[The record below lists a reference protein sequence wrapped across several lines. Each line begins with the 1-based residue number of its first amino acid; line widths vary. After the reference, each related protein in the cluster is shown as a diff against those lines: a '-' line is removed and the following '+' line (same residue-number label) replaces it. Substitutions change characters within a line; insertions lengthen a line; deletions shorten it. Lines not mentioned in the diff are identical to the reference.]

1 MNGAEALVRT
11 LHAGGVDVCF
21 ANPGT
26 SEMQFV
32 DALDRTR
39 LMRCVLGL
47 FEGVVTGAADGYGRM
62 TGKPAVSLLHL
73 GAGLSNASANLHN
86 AKRAR
91 TPMLNLVGEHAS
103 WHIRHDP
110 PLASDIAGL
119 AAPVSD
125 VVMTSTSVEAL
136 AAEGAQALAE
146 ACSWPGRIA
155 TLIAPGDHGWDE
167 GGKIADP
174 IAPRGPAHVAE
185 AALAD
190 AAQALDGTAPTL
202 ILIGGHALTSPRSR
216 AAAQAIAAKTGARV
230 MCPTSFRRIDRG
242 GGTAGIDRLPYVV
255 DLALEALAPFERAIL
270 IEAVEPPA
278 FFGYPGKPSLFLPE
292 GCQVTRLADFGED
305 GPGALLALADRIGAD
320 LSENFETPAR
330 PERPQPGT
338 LTPET
343 LAAAIGATAQEG
355 AIYVDESI
363 TQGRGIYPALAGAP
377 AHSWLPI
384 TGGAIGIGPP
394 MAVGAAIAC
403 PERPVIGLQ
412 ADGSAM
418 YTIQALWTAARE
430 QTNVTYVILANRS
443 YEILKH
449 ELARTGAN
457 PGPSALALVDLDRPV
472 LDFCQ
477 IARGMG
483 VEATATDCPAEL
495 AKLLD
500 WAPTQPGPYL
510 IECRL

>member
-11 LHAGGVDVCF
+11 LNAGGVDVCF

-62 TGKPAVSLLHL
+62 AGRPAVSLLHL

-125 VVMTSTSVEAL
+125 FVLTSTSQRAL
-136 AAEGAQALAE
+136 AAEGARALAE
-146 ACSWPGRIA
+146 ACSWPGRVA

-167 GGKIADP
+167 GGEVAAP
-174 IAPRGPAHVAE
+174 VAPRGPAAVSDDALE
-185 AALAD
+185 AAAK
-190 AAQALDGTAPTL
+190 ALDGTEQTL
-202 ILIGGHALTSPRSR
+202 LFIGGHALASPGAR
-216 AAAQAIAAKTGARV
+216 AAAQAIAEKSGARV
-230 MCPTSFRRIDRG
+230 ICPTSFRRIDRG
-242 GGTAGIDRLPYVV
+242 RGRAGIDRLPYVV
-255 DLALEALAPFERAIL
+255 DMALETLAPFRRAVL
-270 IEAVEPPA
+270 VETVEPPA

-292 GCQVTRLADFGED
+292 GCAVTRLADFGED
-305 GPGALLALADRIGAD
+305 GSGALMALAERLGVRAP
-320 LSENFETPAR
+320 ERFPAPSP
-330 PERPQPGT
+330 PERPQPGR

-343 LAAAIGATAQEG
+343 LAAAIGATAPEG
-355 AIYVDESI
+355 AIYIDESI

-377 AHSWLPI
+377 EHSWLPI

-394 MAVGAAIAC
+394 MAVGAAIAA

-430 QTNVTYVILANRS
+430 ETNVTYVILANRS

-457 PGPSALALVDLDRPV
+457 PGPSALALVDLDRPT

-500 WAPTQPGPYL
+500 WSVREPGPYL

>member
-62 TGKPAVSLLHL
+62 TGKPSVSLLHL

-91 TPMLNLVGEHAS
+91 TPMLTLVGEHAS

-125 VVMTSTSVEAL
+125 WVHTANSVETL
-136 AAEGAQALAE
+136 AADGAQALSE
-146 ACSWPGRIA
+146 ALSWPGRSA
-155 TLIAPGDHGWDE
+155 TLIAPGDTGWDP
-167 GGKIADP
+167 GGILADP
-174 IAPRGPAHVAE
+174 VPPRGPSPVGEE
-185 AALAD
+185 AIAG
-190 AAQALDGTAPTL
+190 AATALDGSEPAVL
-202 ILIGGHALTSPRSR
+202 FIGGHALTSPKSR
-216 AAAQAIAAKTGARV
+216 ALAQAIAAKTGAKLL
-230 MCPTSFRRIDRG
+230 CPTSFRRIDRG
-242 GGTAGIDRLPYVV
+242 AAQAGIDRLPYAV
-255 DLALEALAPFERAIL
+255 DLALETLAPYRRAIL
-270 IEAVEPPA
+270 IETVEPPA

-292 GCQVTRLADFGED
+292 GCEVISLAGFGED
-305 GPGALLALADRIGAD
+305 GPGAIAALAERLGASPPD
-320 LSENFETPAR
+320 TPAAPKP
-330 PERPQPGT
+330 PETPQPGS

-343 LAAAIGATAQEG
+343 LAAAIGSVPVEH
-355 AIYVDESI
+355 AIYVDEGI
-363 TQGRGIYPALAGAP
+363 TSGRAIYPSLAGAP
-377 AHSWLPI
+377 PHSWLPI

-403 PERPVIGLQ
+403 PDRPVIALQ

-430 QTNVTYVILANRS
+430 QTNVTYLVFANRS
-443 YEILKH
+443 YAILKH

-457 PGPSALALVDLDRPV
+457 PGPSALALVDLDRPT
-472 LDFCQ
+472 LDFVAM
-477 IARGMG
+477 ARGMG
-483 VEATATDCPAEL
+483 VEGTATECPAEL
-495 AKLLD
+495 AKLLA
-500 WAPTQPGPYL
+500 WAVNEPGPYL

>member
-73 GAGLSNASANLHN
+73 GAGLSNAAANLHN

-125 VVMTSTSVEAL
+125 VVLTSTSPEAL

-146 ACSWPGRIA
+146 ALSWPGRIA
-155 TLIAPGDHGWDE
+155 TLIAPGDHGWDD
-167 GGKIADP
+167 GGRVAEP
-174 IAPRGPAHVAE
+174 IAPCGPAPVSDDTLAE
-185 AALAD
+185 AAN
-190 AAQALDGTAPTL
+190 ALDGSEPAL
-202 ILIGGHALTSPRSR
+202 ILIGGHALTSPESR
-216 AAAQAIAAKTGARV
+216 AAAQAIAAKTRAQV

-242 GGTAGIDRLPYVV
+242 GGRPRIDRLPYVV
-255 DLALEALAPFERAIL
+255 DLALEKLARFKRAVL
-270 IEAVEPPA
+270 VEAVEPPA

-292 GCQVTRLADFGED
+292 DCAVTQLAGFGDD
-305 GPGALLALADRIGAD
+305 GPGALLALAELLGAA
-320 LSENFETPAR
+320 TPSHHSAGPL
-330 PERPQPGT
+330 PERPQPGR

-343 LAAAIGATAQEG
+343 LAAAIGATAPEG
-355 AIYVDESI
+355 AIYVDEGI

-377 AHSWLPI
+377 EHSWLPI

-394 MAVGAAIAC
+394 MAVGAAIAA
-403 PERPVIGLQ
+403 PDRPVIALQ

-430 QTNVTYVILANRS
+430 QTNVTYLIFANRS

-483 VEATATDCPAEL
+483 VDASATDCPAEL

-500 WAPTQPGPYL
+500 WAPQQPGPYL

>member
-125 VVMTSTSVEAL
+125 VVLTSTSPEAL
-136 AAEGAQALAE
+136 AAEGARALAE
-146 ACSWPGRIA
+146 ALSWPGRIA
-155 TLIAPGDHGWDE
+155 TLIAPGDHGWDD
-167 GGKIADP
+167 GGRVAEP
-174 IAPRGPAHVAE
+174 IPPRGPSPVSDDTLAQ
-185 AALAD
+185 AAD
-190 AAQALDGTAPTL
+190 ALDGREPTL
-202 ILIGGHALTSPRSR
+202 ILIGGHALTSAESR
-216 AAAQAIAAKTGARV
+216 AAAQAIAAKTGAQV
-230 MCPTSFRRIDRG
+230 ICPTSFRRIDRG
-242 GGTAGIDRLPYVV
+242 GGHPGIDRLPYVV
-255 DLALEALAPFERAIL
+255 DLALEKLAPFKRAVL
-270 IEAVEPPA
+270 VEAVEPPA

-292 GCQVTRLADFGED
+292 DCAVTQLAGFGDD
-305 GPGALLALADRIGAD
+305 GPGALLALAELLGAA
-320 LSENFETPAR
+320 TPSHHAAAPL
-330 PERPQPGT
+330 PERPQPGR

-343 LAAAIGATAQEG
+343 LAAAIGATAPEG
-355 AIYVDESI
+355 AVYVDEGI
-363 TQGRGIYPALAGAP
+363 TQGRGIYSALAGAP
-377 AHSWLPI
+377 EHSWLPI

-394 MAVGAAIAC
+394 MAVGAAIAA
-403 PERPVIGLQ
+403 PDRPVIALQ

-430 QTNVTYVILANRS
+430 QTNVTYLIFANRS

-472 LDFCQ
+472 IDFCQ

-483 VEATATDCPAEL
+483 VEASATDCPAEL

-500 WAPTQPGPYL
+500 WAPRQPGPYL